1 MEERRGQGVCMR
13 DIADAAGLSRQAVY
27 DYFGSRT
34 KLLVATAITQM
45 RCEN

>member
-34 KLLVATAITQM
+34 KLLVATAILQM